1 MLGLTDM
8 RLTITHAVPLPT
20 NGLCLKSEHSIQ
32 IVGIAL
38 HTRSAPFGLFW
49 GAGPSAKEPG
59 ERQIPV
65 LYCRVCSPHF
75 SWLFHQLNGTKEP
88 GPWAVGAAG
97 APEMY

>member
-8 RLTITHAVPLPT
+8 RLTITHVAPLPA

-32 IVGIAL
+32 IVGIAT
-38 HTRSAPFGLFW
+38 HNGSAPFGLFL

-65 LYCRVCSPHF
+65 SYRRACSPHF
-75 SWLFHQLNGTKEP
+75 AWFFHQLNGTKEP

-97 APEMY
+97 ALVMY